1 MMLVLMM
8 ILLIVMHL
16 ISRLMQPLI
25 VVAGLAPSL
34 LMVTSATSSLQYKFN
49 CYVVMAGLGVIA
61 ISVYQEPDVVSSS
74 PAVILI

>member
-1 MMLVLMM
+1 MMLVPM
-8 ILLIVMHL
+8 ISLIVMHL
-16 ISRLMQPLI
+16 ISWSMQTLI

-34 LMVTSATSSLQYKFN
+34 LMVTSAMSSLQYKFN
-49 CYVVMAGLGVIA
+49 CHVVMAGLGVIA

>member
-1 MMLVLMM
+1 MMAPMM

-16 ISRLMQPLI
+16 ISWSMQPLM

-34 LMVTSATSSLQYKFN
+34 LLVTSATSSLQYESN

-61 ISVYQEPDVVSSS
+61 ISVYQELAVVSSS
-74 PAVILI
+74 PAVILM